1 MTQSPGLT
9 LRQPWVTR
17 NHAPQ
22 PCQGCAVDE
31 TPRAPQRS
39 LRQRWAGGPRPRCGL
54 SNSET
59 SLKVGHAGKVNMK
72 QIKSLL
78 LIPLLFAISFG
89 ATNVALVP
97 QTEKELQSIR
107 QSYAAIN
114 RKQARYRK
122 VKKELSGFSA
132 EGGVLTTYFEG
143 PNIVKILAT
152 YYGEMGRTNEEFY
165 YREGKLIFV
174 LRTELNYNRPLS
186 GKVVSRKV
194 SRFYFHDNKLIRWID
209 ESGKTMPSDSAEYQE
224 QQKDNLDTSKK
235 LVEGARSSNKTI

>member
-1 MTQSPGLT
+1 
-9 LRQPWVTR
+9 
-17 NHAPQ
+17 
-22 PCQGCAVDE
+22 
-31 TPRAPQRS
+31 
-39 LRQRWAGGPRPRCGL
+39 
-54 SNSET
+54 
-59 SLKVGHAGKVNMK
+59 MK

-165 YREGKLIFV
+165 YRDRKLVFV
-174 LRTELNYNRPLS
+174 LRTQLNYNRPLS
-186 GKVVSRKV
+186 GKVVSTKLD
-194 SRFYFHDNKLIRWID
+194 RFYFNQDKLIRWID
-209 ESGKTMPSDSAEYQE
+209 SSGKFMSPEAGEYQE
-224 QQKDNLDTSKK
+224 QEKDNLETSKK
-235 LVEGARSSNKTI
+235 FIEGAQSSNKTIESDQ